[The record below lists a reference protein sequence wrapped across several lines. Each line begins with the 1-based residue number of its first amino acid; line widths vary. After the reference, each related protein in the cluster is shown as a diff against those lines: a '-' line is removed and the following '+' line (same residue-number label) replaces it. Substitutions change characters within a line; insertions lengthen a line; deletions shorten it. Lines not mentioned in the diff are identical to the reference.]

1 MSKEVALSQSMG
13 KIHAQR
19 DFDPFDGIEEKQA
32 KLLVK
37 EIEIDGVAKLGTG
50 LKLIGANG
58 ARGIVG
64 IRDALLQ
71 RLPIG
76 RQATVADALKMA
88 DGFGLVGDAQTA
100 ALEKGELVGEAEMGF
115 GIRRK
120 HRPRY
125 EEGRPLMP

>member
-1 MSKEVALSQSMG
+1 MG
-13 KIHAQR
+13 EQVTIPERMGEIDAQR
-19 DFDPFDGIEEKQA
+19 DFDPFDGIEEEQA
-32 KLLVK
+32 ELLVE
-37 EIEIDGVAKLGTG
+37 EIEIDGMAKLGTG
-50 LKLIGANG
+50 LKLVGANG

-64 IRDALLQ
+64 IGDALLQ

-76 RQATVADALKMA
+76 RQATVADSLKMA

-100 ALEKGELVGEAEMGF
+100 AFKEGELVGEAEMGF
-115 GIRRK
+115 GVGRK